1 MTMKPARES
10 AFALG
15 IRRNRRS
22 MVALGIAMILAGV
35 AAILFPLVSTLS
47 VVWIVGVTLIVASIA
62 QSVGAFSYPKWSGI
76 ILGLLVAALW
86 LMAGLFLLLR
96 PLEGVFALTVVV
108 AAVFLIEGVLKTF
121 LSFQIRSLAGWGWL
135 LFDGLITV
143 VLGGML
149 WWQLPL
155 SALWALG
162 TLAGISIMLSGWT
175 LVMLPIA
182 LGKPTAVRST
192 VQHET

>member
-135 LFDGLITV
+135 HFDGLITV

>member
-1 MTMKPARES
+1 MTVNLASES

-15 IRRNRRS
+15 IRRNRGTMFS
-22 MVALGIAMILAGV
+22 VGIAMIFAGG
-35 AAILFPLVSTLS
+35 AAILFPLIGTLS
-47 VVWIVGVTLIVASIA
+47 VVWIVGVALIVASIA
-62 QSVGAFSYPKWSGI
+62 QSVAAFSYPKWSGI
-76 ILGLLVAALW
+76 VLGLLVAALW
-86 LMAGLFLLLR
+86 LVAGLFLLLR

-108 AAVFLIEGVLKTF
+108 AAVFLIEGVLKTI
-121 LSFQIRSLAGWGWL
+121 LSFQIRPLAGWGWL
-135 LFDGLITV
+135 LFDGLFTV

-182 LGKPTAVRST
+182 LGKPTAVHST
-192 VQHET
+192 VQHKA